1 MSYLCAM
8 AKFDSNLSP
17 EDIAKAMSEE
27 TTTPPVK
34 TKRGRKPPRVKAK
47 KAAPPPAPVE
57 EMPAEEMP
65 EEEMPGEEMIEE
77 ETAVNPDVVTSSLLE
92 TFADLKKKL
101 DEVGQ
106 MMSDSGM
113 MKKAPARKKKT
124 APRKAARKAA
134 PRKAAPRRKSS
145 SSSSKKRSPGT
156 PAKSR

>member
-1 MSYLCAM
+1 M
-8 AKFDSNLSP
+8 AKFDPTLSP
-17 EDIAKAMSEE
+17 EDIAKAMLGE
-27 TTTPPVK
+27 TMTPPVK
-34 TKRGRKPPRVKAK
+34 TKRGRKQSRVKAK

-65 EEEMPGEEMIEE
+65 GEEMPTEAPAE
-77 ETAVNPDVVTSSLLE
+77 AVVTASLME
-92 TFADLKKKL
+92 TFSDLKKKL

-124 APRKAARKAA
+124 APRKAAARKSA

-145 SSSSKKRSPGT
+145 SSSSKKRSPGQ

>member
-65 EEEMPGEEMIEE
+65 EEEMPAEAPAE
-77 ETAVNPDVVTSSLLE
+77 AVVTSSLIE

>member
-8 AKFDSNLSP
+8 AKFDPTTSP
-17 EDIAKAMSEE
+17 EDIALAMSGE

-34 TKRGRKPPRVKAK
+34 TKRGRKPSRVKAK

-57 EMPAEEMP
+57 EISEEEMP
-65 EEEMPGEEMIEE
+65 EEEMPAEAPAE
-77 ETAVNPDVVTSSLLE
+77 AVVTSSLME
-92 TFADLKKKL
+92 TFAELKKKL

>member
-1 MSYLCAM
+1 M
-8 AKFDSNLSP
+8 AKFDPTLSP
-17 EDIAKAMSEE
+17 EDIALAMSGE
-27 TTTPPVK
+27 TTTQPVK
-34 TKRGRKPPRVKAK
+34 TKRGRKPSRVKAK
-47 KAAPPPAPVE
+47 KVAPPPAPVE
-57 EMPAEEMP
+57 EISEEEMP
-65 EEEMPGEEMIEE
+65 EEEMPTEAPAE
-77 ETAVNPDVVTSSLLE
+77 DVITSSLIE

-113 MKKAPARKKKT
+113 MKKAPVRKKKT

>member
-1 MSYLCAM
+1 MSYLIAM
-8 AKFDSNLSP
+8 AKFDPTTSP
-17 EDIAKAMSEE
+17 EDIALAMSGE
-27 TTTPPVK
+27 TTTPPPPSK
-34 TKRGRKPPRVKAK
+34 AKRGKKPGKVKPR
-47 KAAPPPAPVE
+47 KAAPPPAPL
-57 EMPAEEMP
+57 EEMP
-65 EEEMPGEEMIEE
+65 EEEMPEEEMIEE

-92 TFADLKKKL
+92 IFADLKKKL

-124 APRKAARKAA
+124 APRKAAARKSA

-145 SSSSKKRSPGT
+145 SSSSKKRSPGQ

>member
-1 MSYLCAM
+1 M
-8 AKFDSNLSP
+8 AKFDPTLSP

-34 TKRGRKPPRVKAK
+34 TKRGRKPSRVKQK
-47 KAAPPPAPVE
+47 KAALPPAPVE
-57 EMPAEEMP
+57 EMPEEEMP
-65 EEEMPGEEMIEE
+65 EEEMPTEAPAE
-77 ETAVNPDVVTSSLLE
+77 AVVTSSLME

-101 DEVGQ
+101 DAVGQ

-124 APRKAARKAA
+124 APRKAAARKSA

-145 SSSSKKRSPGT
+145 SSSSKKRSPGQ